1 MREVVEAE
9 VSWRKGA
16 RAVAASTESGGTE
29 PPSGGD
35 CGRPPADAIAT
46 ELTALAPHLVALDAC
61 HRSQPSVSLIGC
73 ARTATADRQGDQ
85 PCGRSYRA
93 SADDAGRTGGTG
105 RQSRSPSGGA
115 FASSVAVGLGMRT
128 PAAEPATS
136 SQYSDSR
143 RPRERLATLTRIV
156 HWPVV
161 LEVGNGRRASPDH
174 SELIAP
180 GGADD
185 AEDVLVCLADEAGFE
200 WCTSHIC
207 RSRAVR
213 SWPPLNRRPRE
224 RRRRVVT
231 SSDR

>member
-1 MREVVEAE
+1 MATAGDLRPAQSRPSSRRLRSTSSRLMLVIVLNLPVRSLDSRAQQ
-9 VSWRKGA
+9 RPIA
-16 RAVAASTESGGTE
+16 RAT
-29 PPSGGD
+29 
-35 CGRPPADAIAT
+35 R
-46 ELTALAPHLVALDAC
+46 
-61 HRSQPSVSLIGC
+61 HR
-73 ARTATADRQGDQ
+73 R
-85 PCGRSYRA
+85 RSYRA
-93 SADDAGRTGGTG
+93 SADDAGTSSGTG
-105 RQSRSPSGGA
+105 QQSRSPSRSA

-128 PAAEPATS
+128 PAAGPATS

-156 HWPVV
+156 HWPGV

-185 AEDVLVCLADEAGFE
+185 AEDVLVYLADEAGFE

-213 SWPPLNRRPRE
+213 SWPSLNRRPRE